1 MINNGNDVPVD
12 QYGDMN
18 QYINYLFNDDTSSG
32 NDIDNPFKTLNIQ
45 SSYYDVE
52 NLKHMKPVYSGN
64 HTSELTSMHLNVQSL
79 PAKFDKLK
87 DLLSELNEQNIH
99 IDLILLCET
108 FLNKNN
114 LNMYNL
120 PGYNFSL

>member
-1 MINNGNDVPVD
+1 
-12 QYGDMN
+12 
-18 QYINYLFNDDTSSG
+18 
-32 NDIDNPFKTLNIQ
+32 
-45 SSYYDVE
+45 
-52 NLKHMKPVYSGN
+52 MKPVYSGN

-114 LNMYNL
+114 FNMYNL
-120 PGYNFSL
+120 PGYKFVCSNRPHSSRGGVAIYINDKLNFKLRPDLSTFVPG